1 MSRQTFP
8 VFVDQPGSTIRNMRI
23 DGSAVGATAG
33 TAGLDGRG
41 QYLCTISKAANVVTI
56 NWVPAFGD
64 VPYVFFQPSAGQVNT
79 LVEIVSSTA
88 TQLVYQTLESDSNG
102 TPVNDADLDVIVCSY
117 NTTSYV
123 SQGGKH
129 V

>member
-8 VFVDQPGSTIRNMRI
+8 TFVDQPGCVMHNFAI
-23 DGSAVGATAG
+23 DGSAVGATSG

-41 QYLCTISKAANVVTI
+41 QFLCNISKSANVVTI
-56 NWVPAFGD
+56 NWQVSFGD
-64 VPYVFFQPSAGQVNT
+64 VPYVFFQPAVGQNNT

-88 TQLVYQTLESDSNG
+88 SQLVFQTVQAADGS
-102 TPVNDADLDVIVCSY
+102 TPVNDADLYVHVDGY

-123 SQGGKH
+123 S
-129 V
+129 

>member
-8 VFVDQPGSTIRNMRI
+8 VFVDQPGCIMRNFSI

-41 QYLCTISKAANVVTI
+41 KFLCTISKVTNTVTI

-64 VPYVFFQPSAGQVNT
+64 RPYVFFQPAAGQSNT
-79 LVEIVSSTA
+79 LVQITSSTA
-88 TQLVYQTLESDSNG
+88 SQMVITTVAADVNG
-102 TPVNDADLDVIVCSY
+102 TPVNDADLDVLVCSY
-117 NTTSYV
+117 NTDNFV
-123 SQGGKH
+123 S
-129 V
+129 

>member
-8 VFVDQPGSTIRNMRI
+8 NFCDQPGLTLRNFSI

-41 QYLCTISKAANVVTI
+41 QFLCTISKSTNVVTV

-64 VPYVFFQPSAGQVNT
+64 RPYVFFQPAAGQT
-79 LVEIVSSTA
+79 DTIVEIVSSTSSQMVFQTVKA
-88 TQLVYQTLESDSNG
+88 TDNSG
-102 TPVNDADLDVIVCSY
+102 VNDADLDVLVCSY
-117 NTTSYV
+117 NTNNYV
-123 SQGGKH
+123 S
-129 V
+129 

>member
-1 MSRQTFP
+1 MSKQTFP
-8 VFVDQPGSTIRNMRI
+8 VFVDQPGCTIRNFSI

-41 QYLCTISKAANVVTI
+41 KFLCTISKLLNVVTI

-64 VPYVFFQPSAGQVNT
+64 KPYVTFQPGIGQLDT
-79 LVEIVSSTA
+79 IVEIVSSTA
-88 TQLVYQTLESDSNG
+88 SQLVFQTVLASTNAAA
-102 TPVNDADLDVIVCSY
+102 NDADLDVTVCSY

-123 SQGGKH
+123 S
-129 V
+129 